1 MKVLLKEIRKQRG
14 ISLNQLEKKTNI
26 GKSTLHRIETEKT
39 SPNLIQLEKIAKGL
53 NTRIED
59 LYESEYK

>member
-1 MKVLLKEIRKQRG
+1 MKVLLKEIREQRK
-14 ISLNQLEKKTNI
+14 ISLKQLERKTNI
-26 GKSTLHRIETEKT
+26 VKSTLHRIETEKT

-53 NTRIED
+53 KIRIGD